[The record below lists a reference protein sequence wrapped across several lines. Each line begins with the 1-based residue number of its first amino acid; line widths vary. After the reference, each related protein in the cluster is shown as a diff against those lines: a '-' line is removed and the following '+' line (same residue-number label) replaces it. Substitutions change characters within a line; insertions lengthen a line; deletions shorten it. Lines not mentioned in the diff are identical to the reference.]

1 MHRRNNSDGDKLA
14 SSFQVSPTRGGG
26 QAQQQQQQQQQPQ
39 EEGSPKKRRPV
50 TMAFPKISLDVAQP
64 PVQAFQTGNAGHP
77 HPPSPT
83 KTFQGN
89 CYAYHDSTPAAPRSP
104 SKTNLATL
112 STRFSTSSSSSST
125 KENKPLPLLQ
135 EPPPIN
141 QPPTKPRSANNLK
154 GLFLSRPRSNKNL
167 SIATDQ
173 DGSQGKNKEN
183 RKPSDSTD
191 SPSTPIYAQF
201 SRGGLGGTA
210 SVPSSPYET
219 PLDPFTQA
227 SLLNLNHSFRPPG
240 AQPPNS
246 NNNSSKKQRPKSFQP
261 QYTSKLDPP
270 ARMDNR
276 KENRGRLT
284 SDEVAEESRSSTW
297 AKARS
302 GSRAKVLSAIS
313 TMGGQ
318 KSKSPS
324 PQPEASESQIDPQ
337 EIDKHL
343 EAMLDRRNI
352 PENQRYKMRNLNSTI
367 KMEFIRQD
375 WAESEGRK
383 LGRPSTNES
392 NDSSMN
398 NSKNSRSDA
407 SERDKKHSRG
417 RSFTFS
423 RNSWKIGG
431 SPTKSKKK
439 EGTMKGHTRNK
450 SADSV
455 TNDRP
460 TSSPGGSYSSN
471 AFIAKV
477 TGQQPSD
484 FVNYLRKVQK
494 PEAVEVGKLHK
505 LRLLL
510 RNERVAWTEDFIK
523 QGGMKEIV
531 GLLHRIMA
539 VEWR

>member
-1 MHRRNNSDGDKLA
+1 M
-14 SSFQVSPTRGGG
+14 
-26 QAQQQQQQQQQPQ
+26 
-39 EEGSPKKRRPV
+39 
-50 TMAFPKISLDVAQP
+50 
-64 PVQAFQTGNAGHP
+64 
-77 HPPSPT
+77 
-83 KTFQGN
+83 
-89 CYAYHDSTPAAPRSP
+89 
-104 SKTNLATL
+104 TN
-112 STRFSTSSSSSST
+112 
-125 KENKPLPLLQ
+125 
-135 EPPPIN
+135 
-141 QPPTKPRSANNLK
+141 PPTKPRSANNLK
-154 GLFLSRPRSNKNL
+154 GLFLSRPKSNKNL
-167 SIATDQ
+167 SINTDQ
-173 DGSQGKNKEN
+173 DSSQGKNKEN

-191 SPSTPIYAQF
+191 SPATPIYAQF
-201 SRGGLGGTA
+201 SKSGFGGAA

-227 SLLNLNHSFRPPG
+227 SLLNLNHSFRP
-240 AQPPNS
+240 AASQDNS
-246 NNNSSKKQRPKSFQP
+246 GNKKQRPKSFQP
-261 QYTSKLDPP
+261 QYTSRFDP
-270 ARMDNR
+270 ARMDDR

-284 SDEVAEESRSSTW
+284 SDEIIEESRSSTW

-302 GSRAKVLSAIS
+302 GSRARVLSALS

-324 PQPEASESQIDPQ
+324 PQPEAREPQIDPK

-375 WAESEGRK
+375 WAENEGRK
-383 LGRPSTNES
+383 LGRPSTNDS
-392 NDSSMN
+392 NDSAMD
-398 NSKNSRSDA
+398 NSKNSVRDA
-407 SERDKKHSRG
+407 NDKKHSRG

-423 RNSWKIGG
+423 RNSWKIGA
-431 SPTKSKKK
+431 SPTKNKKK
-439 EGTMKGHTRNK
+439 DATVKGHSRNK

-455 TNDRP
+455 TNERP
-460 TSSPGGSYSSN
+460 TSSGGSYSSN